1 MFAPFCIRD
10 GPIMFNPL
18 STDDAICHRLRLAC
32 YQLAQ
37 SILKKDFAL
46 AKRAEI
52 GGGAW
57 FQHGRKALTKNSTRS
72 VSTK

>member
-1 MFAPFCIRD
+1 M
-10 GPIMFNPL
+10 
-18 STDDAICHRLRLAC
+18 AC

-46 AKRAEI
+46 AKRARI

-57 FQHGRKALTKNSTRS
+57 FQHGRKALTKNSLRS
-72 VSTK
+72 GCGQPRLKEALAFHCGLAYYFSLVEISG